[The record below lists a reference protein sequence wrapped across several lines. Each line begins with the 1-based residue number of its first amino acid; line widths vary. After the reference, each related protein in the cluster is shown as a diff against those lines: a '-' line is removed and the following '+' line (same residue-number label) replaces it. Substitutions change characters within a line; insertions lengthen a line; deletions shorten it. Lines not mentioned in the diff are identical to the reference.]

1 MRNVLFE
8 QDKRKVKKLVEG
20 HNFDALIMFVIFM
33 DAVIMGVST
42 LPISPDLRLAL
53 IILEK
58 GFMALFIVEMMMKL
72 YAYNRSFFK
81 SGWNVFDL
89 TVVAISSLSLAFSY
103 FIILRVFRLFRLLKY
118 VGRFSRLKQLINTF
132 LLLLPNF
139 MAMLAVFL
147 VFFYVFAVMAVN
159 LYGEDIV
166 EFSTLGGSMLILLQ
180 VFTLDGWSSTIVRPM
195 MNIFPYAWMFFVSFI
210 FFSFLIVVSF
220 LMSVVSEIV
229 DKKFSPKSR
238 L

>member
-33 DAVIMGVST
+33 DAIIMGVST
-42 LPISPDLRLAL
+42 MAISPDLRLVL
-53 IILEK
+53 FILEK
-58 GFMALFIVEMMMKL
+58 GFMALFIVEILMKL

-81 SGWNVFDL
+81 SGWNTFDL
-89 TVVAISSLSLAFSY
+89 VVVTVSSLSFLSF
-103 FIILRVFRLFRLLKY
+103 FIMLRTFRLFRLLKY
-118 VGRFSRLKQLINTF
+118 VERFSRLKQAINTF

-139 MAMLAVFL
+139 MAMLGVFL

-159 LYGEDIV
+159 LYGSTFV
-166 EFSTLGGSMLILLQ
+166 GFSTLGSSLFTLFQ
-180 VFTLDGWSSTIVRPM
+180 VFTLDGWASTIVRPM
-195 MNIFPYAWMFFVSFI
+195 MTIYPCSWIFFISFV
-210 FFSFLIVVSF
+210 FFSFLIVISF
-220 LMSVVSEIV
+220 LMNVVSEIV
-229 DKKFSPKSR
+229 NKKFSPKSR